1 MGETQPTET
10 KEIYIMA
17 FSIKQIK
24 AILSSHNMPVDDL
37 DAAAEDI
44 CARHSADLDSI
55 KEERDTFKKNAETL
69 ADVQKELDALK
80 ANTGDDYKA
89 KWEKEKQDF
98 ADYKAEIAKEK
109 ALEAKR
115 AVLREIAKDAG
126 LSEAG
131 IAKAVKYHD
140 FDKMELDEKGAAK
153 EKAAILK
160 GLKEEWA
167 DYIQTT
173 ETRGANTATPP
184 TTSGSGKMTK
194 EQIAAIKDPAERQ
207 AAMVENHELYG
218 Y

>member
-1 MGETQPTET
+1 
-10 KEIYIMA
+10 MA

-24 AILSSHNMPVDDL
+24 AILSSHNMPVEDL

-55 KEERDTFKKNAETL
+55 KEERDTFKKSAETL

-80 ANTGDDYKA
+80 ANSGDDFRA

-98 ADYKAEIAKEK
+98 ADYKAGIEKEK

-115 AVLREIAKDAG
+115 NVLREIAKDAG

-131 IAKAVKYHD
+131 IAKAVKYYN
-140 FDKMELDEKGAAK
+140 FDAMELDEKGAAK

-160 GLKEEWA
+160 ALKEEWPE
-167 DYIQTT
+167 YIQTA
-173 ETRGANTATPP
+173 ETKGANTATPP
-184 TTSGSGKMTK
+184 TGAGKPKPTK
-194 EQIAAIKDPAERQ
+194 DEIFAIPDAKERQ
-207 AAMVENHELYG
+207 EAIARNLDLFG
-218 Y
+218 Q

>member
-1 MGETQPTET
+1 
-10 KEIYIMA
+10 MA

-55 KEERDTFKKNAETL
+55 KEERDTLKKDAETL
-69 ADVQKELDALK
+69 ADVKKELEALK
-80 ANTGDDYKA
+80 AKPGDDYKA

-98 ADYKAEIAKEK
+98 ADYKAGVEKEK

-140 FDKMELDEKGAAK
+140 FDKLELDENGAAK

-160 GLKEEWA
+160 GLKEEWPE
-167 DYIQTT
+167 YITTT
-173 ETRGANTATPP
+173 ETKGANTPTPP
-184 TTSGSGKMTK
+184 ATAGKNRPTA
-194 EQIAAIKDPAERQ
+194 EEILAIKDTKERQ
-207 AAMVENHELYG
+207 TAIAQNLDLFGGM
-218 Y
+218 

>member
-1 MGETQPTET
+1 
-10 KEIYIMA
+10 MA

-24 AILSSHNMPVDDL
+24 AILSSHNMPVEDL

-55 KEERDTFKKNAETL
+55 KEERDAFKKDAETL

-80 ANTGDDYKA
+80 ANTGDDFKA

-98 ADYKAEIAKEK
+98 ADYKAGVEKEK

-184 TTSGSGKMTK
+184 TTANGGKKMTK
-194 EQIAAIKDPAERQ
+194 EEIADIKDPAARQ
-207 AAMVENHELYG
+207 AAMVENKELYG

>member
-1 MGETQPTET
+1 
-10 KEIYIMA
+10 MA

-24 AILSSHNMPVDDL
+24 AILSAHNMPVEDL

-55 KEERDTFKKNAETL
+55 KEERDAFKKDAETL
-69 ADVQKELDALK
+69 ADTKKELDALK
-80 ANTGDDYKA
+80 ANTGDDFKA
-89 KWEKEKQDF
+89 KYEKEKDDF
-98 ADYKAEIAKEK
+98 AAYKAEIAKEK

-140 FDKMELDEKGAAK
+140 FDKLELDEKGAAK
-153 EKAAILK
+153 EKAAIMK

-167 DYIQTT
+167 DYVQTT
-173 ETRGANTATPP
+173 ETKGADTATPP
-184 TTSGSGKMTK
+184 ANTSGKKMTK
-194 EQIAAIKDPAERQ
+194 DEIFAIKDAGERQ
-207 AAMVENHELYG
+207 KAMAENHELFG
-218 Y
+218 F

>member
-1 MGETQPTET
+1 
-10 KEIYIMA
+10 MA

-55 KEERDTFKKNAETL
+55 KEERDTFKKDAETL

-80 ANTGDDYKA
+80 ANTGDDFKA
-89 KWEKEKQDF
+89 KYEKEKQDF
-98 ADYKAEIAKEK
+98 ADYKAGVEKEK
-109 ALEAKR
+109 DLEAKR

-184 TTSGSGKMTK
+184 TTGESGKKTK
-194 EQIAAIKDPAERQ
+194 AEIRAIKDASERQ
-207 AAMVENHELYG
+207 AAMVENKELFG

>member
-55 KEERDTFKKNAETL
+55 KEERDTFKKDAETL

-80 ANTGDDYKA
+80 ANTGDDFKA
-89 KWEKEKQDF
+89 KYEKEKKDF
-98 ADYKAEIAKEK
+98 SDYKAGIEKEK

-140 FDKMELDEKGAAK
+140 FDKLELDEKGAAK

-167 DYIQTT
+167 DYVQTT
-173 ETRGANTATPP
+173 ETKGADTATPP
-184 TTSGSGKMTK
+184 ASTSGKKMTK
-194 EQIAAIKDPAERQ
+194 EEIFAIKDAGERQ
-207 AAMVENHELYG
+207 KAMAENHELFG
-218 Y
+218 F

>member
-1 MGETQPTET
+1 
-10 KEIYIMA
+10 MA

-55 KEERDTFKKNAETL
+55 KEERDTFKKDAETL
-69 ADVQKELDALK
+69 ADGKEELEALK
-80 ANTGDDYKA
+80 AKTGDDYKA

-98 ADYKAEIAKEK
+98 ADYKASIEKEK

-131 IAKAVKYHD
+131 IAKAVKYHN
-140 FDKMELDEKGAAK
+140 FDDMELDENGAAK
-153 EKAAILK
+153 GKAAILK
-160 GLKEEWA
+160 GLKEEWPE
-167 DYIQTT
+167 YITTT
-173 ETRGANTATPP
+173 ETKGTATATPP
-184 TTSGSGKMTK
+184 TTGAAGRRTVDEIM
-194 EQIAAIKDPAERQ
+194 AIKDDAERQ
-207 AAMVENHELYG
+207 TAIAQNLDLFG
-218 Y
+218 A

>member
-55 KEERDTFKKNAETL
+55 KEERDTFKKDAETL

-80 ANTGDDYKA
+80 ANTGDDFKA
-89 KWEKEKQDF
+89 KYEKEKQDF

-160 GLKEEWA
+160 GLREEWPE
-167 DYIQTT
+167 YIQTT
-173 ETRGANTATPP
+173 ETKGANTATPP
-184 TTSGSGKMTK
+184 TTSGTGRKTVDEIM
-194 EQIAAIKDPAERQ
+194 AIKDDVERQ
-207 AAMVENHELYG
+207 TAIAQNLDLFG
-218 Y
+218 K

>member
-1 MGETQPTET
+1 
-10 KEIYIMA
+10 MA

-80 ANTGDDYKA
+80 ANTGDDFKA
-89 KWEKEKQDF
+89 KYEKEKKDF
-98 ADYKAEIAKEK
+98 EDYKAGIEKER

-140 FDKMELDEKGAAK
+140 FDTMELDEKGAAK

-160 GLKEEWA
+160 GLKEEWPE
-167 DYIQTT
+167 YIQTT
-173 ETRGANTATPP
+173 ETKGANTATPP
-184 TTSGSGKMTK
+184 TAGGTARKTA
-194 EQIAAIKDPAERQ
+194 EEILAIEDDAERQ
-207 AAMVENHELYG
+207 AEIAKNLDLFG
-218 Y
+218 Q

>member
-1 MGETQPTET
+1 
-10 KEIYIMA
+10 MA

-55 KEERDTFKKNAETL
+55 KEERDTFKKDAETL
-69 ADVQKELDALK
+69 ADVKKELDALK
-80 ANTGDDYKA
+80 ANTGDDFKA
-89 KWEKEKQDF
+89 KYEKEKQDF
-98 ADYKAEIAKEK
+98 ADYKAGVEKEK

-167 DYIQTT
+167 DYVQTT

-184 TTSGSGKMTK
+184 TTSGTGRKTVDEIM
-194 EQIAAIKDPAERQ
+194 AIKDDVERQ
-207 AAMVENHELYG
+207 TAIAQNLDLFG
-218 Y
+218 K